1 MPLESLVATIGALKG
16 RIEQHQALL
25 RQSEALTRYVLID
38 PLLRELGW
46 DTEDPHKVRPEA
58 GGLGGI
64 ADYELRQGDST
75 VALLEAKKLGQG
87 VTRDGIG
94 QALNYCNQRGIAYM
108 IVSDGDKWEMYEVF
122 RQAPIEDRLL
132 AAFSIS
138 ADAAYQCAL
147 KALYL
152 WQPNLGSG
160 KRVESPPEQ
169 TMVPMPA
176 PQSPAVLAEPPAPTP
191 VFSPPVPPST
201 DEWTGKRL
209 AYPGQQPPVPP
220 STDEWTGKRLAYPG
234 QQQPVPPSTD
244 GWTSLVDLRPGIGK
258 NAPSTI
264 RLPDGEERQIKT
276 WWHVLFE
283 VAAWLSR
290 TGRLTRDMCPVR
302 REKSRYRHIV
312 HTEARH
318 SNGNEF
324 VAPRQLPNGIFLEAD
339 YNANDSTG
347 NARFLLTRC
356 NQAPAEVLLKFD

>member
-87 VTRDGIG
+87 VTPDGIG

-122 RQAPIEDRLL
+122 RQARIEDRKL
-132 AAFSIS
+132 APFSIS

-169 TMVPMPA
+169 TMAPMPA
-176 PQSPAVLAEPPAPTP
+176 PQSPAVLAEPPTPTPAPTP
-191 VFSPPVPPST
+191 VSGPPVSPST
-201 DEWTGKRL
+201 DE
-209 AYPGQQPPVPP
+209 
-220 STDEWTGKRLAYPG
+220 
-234 QQQPVPPSTD
+234 
-244 GWTSLVDLRPGIGK
+244 WTSLVDLRPGTGK

-264 RLPDGEERQIKT
+264 RLPDREERQIKNWT
-276 WWHVLFE
+276 HVLLE

-290 TGRLTRDMCPVR
+290 TGRLTRDMCPLR
-302 REKSRYRHIV
+302 LGKIRYIV

-318 SNGNEF
+318 SNGKEF
-324 VAPRQLPNGIFLEAD
+324 IALRQLPNGMFLEAN
-339 YNANDSTG
+339 YNANNSAE